1 MSLFRSVETR
11 DWATDLLEDNI
22 LPSVTNSAYVGIS
35 ALKNSDVLTAVGIIG
50 SMVGRYR
57 LIMVDDKTDDT
68 IHDDNLEYLV
78 NKKPNSK
85 MDSYS
90 WRFAMSVNALLTG
103 DGISRIVRDPRT
115 NKPSLIQYF
124 KPSDTYIDD
133 SNHND
138 IKYVFYTND
147 GKEIVENSDNV
158 LHFKFFSDD
167 GIHGRSPLL
176 SLRNEITLQENGVD
190 TLMKF
195 FKGGLKGAVLKA
207 TGKLSKEAR
216 KKMREEFEY
225 AQRGSVA
232 GSPIIVDSTMDYQNL
247 EVDTNI
253 LSLINSNDYTTN
265 QIAKAMHIP
274 AYKLGVNSPNQ
285 SIKQLQSDFINSDLP
300 YYFKPILAEMESKLL
315 SDRQR
320 SKMHLEF
327 DTRKETGLSMEEA
340 VSAVNA
346 GLLTPNEALE
356 ASGRAKSKEPNMDRY
371 QSTLNTVFL
380 DSKEEY
386 QLKGGGMNGYGNK
399 TNPNQD

>member
-68 IHDDNLEYLV
+68 IHDDNVEYLV

-133 SNHND
+133 SNLND
-138 IKYVFYTND
+138 IKYIFYTND
-147 GKEIVENSDNV
+147 GKEIVEKPDNV

-216 KKMREEFEY
+216 RKMREEFEY

-346 GLLTPNEALE
+346 GLLTPNE
-356 ASGRAKSKEPNMDRY
+356 P
-371 QSTLNTVFL
+371 
-380 DSKEEY
+380 
-386 QLKGGGMNGYGNK
+386 
-399 TNPNQD
+399 

>member
-1 MSLFRSVETR
+1 METR

-68 IHDDNLEYLV
+68 IHDDNVEYLV

-133 SNHND
+133 SNLND
-138 IKYVFYTND
+138 IKYIFYTND
-147 GKEIVENSDNV
+147 GKEIVEKPDNV

-216 KKMREEFEY
+216 RKMREEFEY

>member
-68 IHDDNLEYLV
+68 IHDDNVEYLV

-133 SNHND
+133 SNLND
-138 IKYVFYTND
+138 IKYIFYTND
-147 GKEIVENSDNV
+147 GKEIVEKPDNV

-216 KKMREEFEY
+216 RKMREEFEY